1 MTITFTQIG
10 NIYEVS
16 SALTEEKL
24 PMRVS
29 YKIMKILTRLE
40 EELNFYRNSLNKLID
55 EYALKDEN
63 GQLVYSENGE
73 NIKIQEDKIEDFN
86 NEYIELNNMEIEIS
100 DDYLLSLG
108 ELETLSISPKDLY
121 KIEPLI
127 IEK

>member
-1 MTITFTQIG
+1 MTITFTQIS